1 MRNLANTRI
10 IFTGFTRRPWY
21 RVYLAFTLAILFAI
35 AVWAFIF
42 WCAAKAVR

>member
-1 MRNLANTRI
+1 MKNFANTRI
-10 IFTGFTRRPWY
+10 VLPLARRPWY
-21 RVYLAFTLAILFAI
+21 RAYLAFSIAILISI